1 MTDINQVYITRTA
14 KFLPNKPISN
24 DEMENYLG
32 CIKGKPS
39 KSKNI
44 VLRNNGIKQRYY
56 AIQKDGKATHTNSQM
71 TALAVRELFNND
83 PKEIKSMQLL
93 CCGTSTPDQMMPS
106 HGVMAHGWLPEA
118 SAIEVT
124 SPSGVCCSGM
134 HALKY
139 AYLSVKNGEVQNA
152 VATGSERL
160 SRILRSDVF
169 EEEVNH
175 LMELEKNPYIGFEK
189 EFLRWMLSD
198 GAAAFLL
205 TDKKNENGL
214 SLRIE
219 WIEVSS
225 YAHLMEPCMY
235 MACDKMEDGTTKSYM
250 DYTPEEMVSQ
260 SILSMKQDVKMLSQ
274 YMVGYGYEAL
284 KAICDKR
291 NFSVNDIQYFLP
303 HISSEFFRSKIAEML
318 EQKGMPIPQEKW
330 FTNLTRVGNVGAG
343 SIYLMVD
350 ELFKSGKLKKGE
362 KLLLMVPESSRFSYS
377 YCLLTV
383 C

>member
-1 MTDINQVYITRTA
+1 
-14 KFLPNKPISN
+14 
-24 DEMENYLG
+24 
-32 CIKGKPS
+32 
-39 KSKNI
+39 
-44 VLRNNGIKQRYY
+44 
-56 AIQKDGKATHTNSQM
+56 
-71 TALAVRELFNND
+71 
-83 PKEIKSMQLL
+83 
-93 CCGTSTPDQMMPS
+93 
-106 HGVMAHGWLPEA
+106 
-118 SAIEVT
+118 
-124 SPSGVCCSGM
+124 
-134 HALKY
+134 
-139 AYLSVKNGEVQNA
+139 
-152 VATGSERL
+152 
-160 SRILRSDVF
+160 
-169 EEEVNH
+169 
-175 LMELEKNPYIGFEK
+175 
-189 EFLRWMLSD
+189 
-198 GAAAFLL
+198 
-205 TDKKNENGL
+205 
-214 SLRIE
+214 
-219 WIEVSS
+219 
-225 YAHLMEPCMY
+225 
-235 MACDKMEDGTTKSYM
+235 M